1 MTPVPPVEP
10 PAAAPP
16 AAARRV
22 EVSVVMPCLNE
33 EETIAAC
40 IDRAHEGLRRLGA
53 TGEVIVADNGS
64 TDRSVAIAEAR
75 GARVVHVAPRG
86 YGHAYR
92 AGIAAAAGEIVV
104 MGDSDN
110 TYDFSRLDELVRP
123 LHQGADLVMGSRLT
137 GSIERGAM
145 PWLHR
150 YFGTPALTAIL
161 NRFFGTSLVDTLS
174 GFRAFR
180 RSLYD
185 TLGLKCGG
193 MEWGS
198 EMLVAAARRRL
209 RIVEVP
215 IEYGARLGES
225 KLRTFRDGWRYLMM
239 MLIYSPTHL
248 FTVPGVACTTVG
260 IVLLLALL
268 PGPIRAGRLYFD
280 FHYMFLGSLL
290 TILGSQ
296 LITVGVFARSHHG
309 DRTWLTRGRGLA
321 IGLALFTLGLAG
333 NAHILWRWIA
343 ADFGPMNQV
352 RPAILALTLM
362 VVGAQLVFSSMYL
375 ALLRLGQD
383 V

>member
-1 MTPVPPVEP
+1 MPSPVTSPSPQ
-10 PAAAPP
+10 PAP
-16 AAARRV
+16 AGTARV

-40 IDRAHEGLRRLGA
+40 IGRAWEGLRRLGA
-53 TGEVIVADNGS
+53 AGEIVVADNGS
-64 TDRSVAIAEAR
+64 TDRSVAIAEAS

-92 AGIAAAAGEIVV
+92 AGIAATTGDIVV

-123 LHQGADLVMGSRLT
+123 LREGADLVMGSRLT

-161 NRFFGTSLVDTLS
+161 NRFFGTALVDTLS

-180 RSLYD
+180 RSMYEG
-185 TLGLKCGG
+185 LGLKCGG

-198 EMLVAAARRRL
+198 EMLVAAARRKL

-248 FTVPGVACTTVG
+248 FTLPGVICTALG
-260 IVLLLALL
+260 LVLLFAIL
-268 PGPIRAGRLYFD
+268 PGPIRAGGLYFD

-321 IGLALFTLGLAG
+321 MGLVLFALGLAG
-333 NAHILWRWIA
+333 NTHILWNWVA
-343 ADFGPMNQV
+343 SDFGPMNAV

-362 VVGAQLVFSSMYL
+362 VIGAQLVFSSMYL